1 MEKNGRYLSVGR
13 GGRSSLSQFQI
24 RSSFLRRCSWH
35 WNTDN
40 RLGKFHTI
48 SALVGVRRRWAP
60 EAAEVIM
67 PTCGMSRHRLLAGAQ
82 TQQRNK
88 SLNGS
93 ERKIEGKTER
103 ERRMEHTW
111 PLRYSVVFQTLLW
124 KNRGA
129 GGQSITV
136 LACSYKRL
144 LSVWAA
150 SMPPAVHALWEGRA
164 GGQDRPLEGAPVHQ
178 SNQLLVWNQ
187 DSLPAYEWGR
197 KGRSDPWCHWDRRPG
212 KGKQFAHMVCLLYF
226 FSFFFFNNIEHKDQ
240 TVLPVGRSRCAS
252 HADEG
257 LLSNLH

>member
-1 MEKNGRYLSVGR
+1 MEKNGRYSSVGR

-24 RSSFLRRCSWH
+24 RSSFLQRCSWH

-40 RLGKFHTI
+40 SLGKFRTI

-82 TQQRNK
+82 TQQHAK
-88 SLNGS
+88 SLNS
-93 ERKIEGKTER
+93 RERKTEGTAER
-103 ERRMEHTW
+103 ERGMEHTW

-129 GGQSITV
+129 GGQSITA
-136 LACSYKRL
+136 LARSYKCL

-150 SMPPAVHALWEGRA
+150 SVPPTVHTLREGRA

-178 SNQLLVWNQ
+178 SNQLLVWSR
-187 DSLPAYEWGR
+187 DSLPADWWGR
-197 KGRSDPWCHWDRRPG
+197 KGRSHAWCHWDRRPE
-212 KGKQFAHMVCLLYF
+212 KGKRFPHMVSLL
-226 FSFFFFNNIEHKDQ
+226 FFFFI
-240 TVLPVGRSRCAS
+240 TI
-252 HADEG
+252 
-257 LLSNLH
+257 